1 MNIASP
7 SKTNIFN
14 NAYKANWVGN
24 NVVCLCST
32 TRCKTFVASK
42 GKDCPRLAFEGMP
55 HCTLTQP
62 MLMFSWCL
70 KCFFTFVMDV
80 CLYYSIIS
88 IFSHHVLQWQHWPF
102 GGEFNFFIFVAMPN
116 LETTK
121 QQINVHQVSRYQ
133 WPYANDTNIPLI
145 STWTLIPKLPLQ

>member
-1 MNIASP
+1 
-7 SKTNIFN
+7 
-14 NAYKANWVGN
+14 
-24 NVVCLCST
+24 
-32 TRCKTFVASK
+32 
-42 GKDCPRLAFEGMP
+42 
-55 HCTLTQP
+55 
-62 MLMFSWCL
+62 
-70 KCFFTFVMDV
+70 MDV

-145 STWTLIPKLPLQ
+145 ST